1 MKPITYIT
9 LFFAPAMAAILYF
22 YLNNKNTGKFGSLLV
37 KSYFAGFAGAL
48 ILVVALTISG
58 WIGLNDLTSLK
69 RTLFY
74 TFITV
79 GFSSELGKYL
89 LFRYYIIPH
98 REIDRPLNAITY
110 SVMITL
116 GFATITLLFYF
127 LNFFKLQSVYPST
140 MYPFIYIP
148 ANLIFAVIMGFFVG
162 FSRFLSMTYLYSII
176 GLFGAAFFH
185 GIFKFCLVTH
195 DFKLLTL
202 FAFGSCLIVLVLI
215 VKATLAR
222 PETLG

>member
-1 MKPITYIT
+1 MKSITYVT
-9 LFFAPAMAAILYF
+9 LFFAPAIAAILYF
-22 YLNNKNTGKFGSLLV
+22 YLNNKSTGKFGSLFL
-37 KSYFAGFAGAL
+37 KSYFAGFAGAV
-48 ILVVALTISG
+48 ILLAALTISG
-58 WIGLNDLTSLK
+58 WLGWNALTSLK
-69 RTLFY
+69 RTLFF

-89 LFRYYIIPH
+89 FFRYYVMPH

-110 SVMITL
+110 SVMVTL
-116 GFATITLLFYF
+116 GFTTITLILYF
-127 LNFFKLQSVYPST
+127 LNIFKLQSIYPST
-140 MYPFIYIP
+140 MFPFIYVP
-148 ANLIFAVIMGFFVG
+148 ASLIFAVIMGFFVG
-162 FSRFLSMTYLYSII
+162 FSRFLSFAFLYSVM
-176 GLFGAAFFH
+176 GLLGAAFFH

-222 PETLG
+222 PDTLS